1 MSWAAEEFRELD
13 LGDKRREARAVVLA
27 ERLADKPTA
36 SLPGACNGW
45 AETQAAYRFLGQET
59 FEWLD
64 MLEPHRACT
73 RRRMVQH
80 PVVLCIQDTTE
91 LDFNGQQIE
100 GLGPLSYEAQRG
112 MYLHPTLAVT
122 PEREPLGVLDAW
134 MWARE
139 PKAEDGTRPGEKES
153 TRWVE
158 GYARVAEL
166 AEQTE
171 HSRLVYVGD
180 RESDMLELMVQ
191 AHDSGYA
198 ADYLLRSQHDR
209 ALPQGKRLWA
219 EVLAQA
225 PLGELHFVL
234 PPTKTRKSR
243 PVRQQVRAKRVR
255 LSDRRGGQLEVTCLI
270 ATEIDAPAGEAPIE
284 WRLLTNR
291 EVTDFESAAELVDWY
306 CARWEIELFF
316 LVLKQGCRVE
326 ALQLSTVARLEKAL
340 VLFMIVAWRIARLM
354 RLGRTSPDLD
364 AALLFSTEEWQAA
377 YILAKKKP
385 PKQAPTLRTVI
396 RLIAGLGGFL
406 GRKCDGEPGMQ
417 TLWLGLQR
425 VRDFAEG
432 MHFAQN
438 LPATQPTCV

>member
-1 MSWAAEEFRELD
+1 MSWAAEEFQDLD
-13 LGDKRREARAVVLA
+13 LGDKRRQARAVLLA

-45 AETQAAYRFLGQET
+45 AETQGAYRFLRQDT
-59 FEWLD
+59 FDWLD

-73 RRRMVQH
+73 SRRMGAH
-80 PVVLCIQDTTE
+80 PVVLCLQDTTE
-91 LDFNGQQIE
+91 LDFNGQQIK

-112 MYLHPTLAVT
+112 MYLHPTLAVS
-122 PEREPLGVLDAW
+122 PAREPLGVLDAW

-139 PKAEDGTRPGEKES
+139 LKAEDGSRPGEKES

-166 AEQTE
+166 AEQME
-171 HSRLVYVGD
+171 HTRLVYVGD
-180 RESDMLELMVQ
+180 RESDMLELMVR
-191 AHDSGYA
+191 AHDRGYA

-209 ALPQGKRLWA
+209 VLPQGEKLWA
-219 EVLAQA
+219 QVLATDV
-225 PLGELHFVL
+225 LGELRFVL
-234 PPTKTRKSR
+234 PPTKQRKAR
-243 PVRQQVRAKRVR
+243 PVRQHLRAKRVV
-255 LSDRRGGQLEVTCLI
+255 LSDRRGGQLAVTCLI
-270 ATEIDAPAGEAPIE
+270 ATEINAPEGETPIE

-291 EVTDFESAAELVDWY
+291 EVADFAAAAELVDWY
-306 CARWEIELFF
+306 RARWEIELFF

-326 ALQLSTVARLEKAL
+326 ALQLSTIQRIEKAL

-354 RLGRTSPDLD
+354 RLGRTCPDLD
-364 AALLFSTEEWQAA
+364 AALLFSPEEWQAA
-377 YILAKKKP
+377 YILAKKTP
-385 PKQAPTLRTVI
+385 PKQPPTLNTVI

-417 TLWLGLQR
+417 TLWIGLQR

-432 MHFAQN
+432 MRFAQA
-438 LPATQPTCV
+438 LACT